1 MINNLNKRVLILG
14 GYGNFGARI
23 AQMLK
28 SEPDIQLIIA
38 GHNKKLADRC
48 AQSLGGL
55 AEGLRLERDSINLA
69 AQLKALHLD
78 LLIHCA
84 GPYQRETDYRV
95 AKACIEARTPY
106 IDISDARRFVCD
118 FHRLSPAAKA
128 AGITLVSGASS
139 LPGLSSAALAEIQK
153 ELPVI
158 HSVEA
163 AIAPAHKVERGLAT
177 VRSGFESLGESF
189 PQLRNGRWRESFAG
203 NHLRSITLAHPVGK
217 RWLCDFEVPDLE
229 LCPRYLPDLNTA
241 LFSTGTEPLILQAG
255 LSLCAQLSRLNLP
268 ATSSRVAR
276 IAHKLSAHWP
286 GGSSH
291 GGMIVR
297 ALGEDAE
304 GKKSGMQWQI
314 LGLDGDG
321 PWIPAA
327 PAVALARK
335 FLRNEILENGA
346 LACWQ
351 LLKLEEILLELK
363 DYSIVTAIEF
373 LPSEQNA
380 LPALMVS

>member
-23 AQMLK
+23 AQMLS
-28 SEPDIQLIIA
+28 SEPNIQLIIA
-38 GHNKKLADRC
+38 GHNKTRADRC

-118 FHRLSPAAKA
+118 FHRLSPAAEA
-128 AGITLVSGASS
+128 AGIAMVSGASS
-139 LPGLSSAALAEIQK
+139 LPGLSSAAIAEIQK

-158 HSVEA
+158 RSVQA

-177 VRSGFESLGESF
+177 VRSGFEALGESF
-189 PQLRNGRWRESFAG
+189 PQLRDGRWRESFAG
-203 NHLRSITLAHPVGK
+203 NHLHSVTLAHPVGK

-229 LCPRYLPDLNTA
+229 LCPRHLPNLNTA

-268 ATSSRVAR
+268 ATSSRIAQ
-276 IAHKLSAHWP
+276 IAHKLSARWP

-297 ALGEDAE
+297 ALGEDAD
-304 GKKSGMQWQI
+304 GRAAGRQWQI
-314 LGLDGDG
+314 LGMDGDG
-321 PWIPAA
+321 VWIPAA

-335 FLRNEILENGA
+335 FLRGEISDSGA
-346 LACWQ
+346 RACWQ
-351 LLKLEEILLELK
+351 LLKLDEILDELK

-373 LPSEQNA
+373 LPAKQNS
-380 LPALMVS
+380 LPALAAS